1 MFQSFKT
8 FLVELQNYISTGEH
22 NETIV
27 HASFDAF
34 IDTFLT
40 DIPDFEQILF
50 LLWLIPISVWFCL
63 IWTWERTIIVEALGQ
78 EVILFSHRL
87 LKSMLSNRRKF
98 LLTWYLESSYERGLF
113 VISKVIPPLSAF
125 HGSFWEICVFVFFE
139 SGLWFFF
146 QMNFVEYFQFFSL
159 M

>member
-27 HASFDAF
+27 QASFDAF

-50 LLWLIPISVWFCL
+50 LL
-63 IWTWERTIIVEALGQ
+63 
-78 EVILFSHRL
+78 
-87 LKSMLSNRRKF
+87 
-98 LLTWYLESSYERGLF
+98 
-113 VISKVIPPLSAF
+113 
-125 HGSFWEICVFVFFE
+125 
-139 SGLWFFF
+139 
-146 QMNFVEYFQFFSL
+146 
-159 M
+159 